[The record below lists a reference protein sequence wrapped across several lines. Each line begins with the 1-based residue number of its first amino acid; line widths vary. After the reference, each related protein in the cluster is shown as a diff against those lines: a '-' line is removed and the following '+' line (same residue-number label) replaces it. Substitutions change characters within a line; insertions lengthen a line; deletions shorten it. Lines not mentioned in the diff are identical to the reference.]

1 MGVRHL
7 PVTSLRMFVL
17 TVVRDPISDTR
28 GTSGRF
34 QLMIDSLSRGRS
46 TRVRCEGDLMRV

>member
-17 TVVRDPISDTR
+17 TVVRDPIRYTWDKRSISADD
-28 GTSGRF
+28 RF
-34 QLMIDSLSRGRS
+34 IVEGSIDSG
-46 TRVRCEGDLMRV
+46 EM